1 MANQKDKAITIDI
14 NGKTF
19 YTKFG
24 AAERL
29 KMSEASLKREANA
42 KRITSMKHTSGLVFL
57 PEWLDEWLEKRMSYA
72 KKVIKAK

>member
-29 KMSEASLKREANA
+29 KMSEATLKRESNA
-42 KRITSMKHTSGLVFL
+42 KRITSMKHSSGLVYL
-57 PEWLDEWLEKRMSYA
+57 PEWIDEYLEKKISYA